1 MIRQR
6 HKNHYGGRDMPRKGE
21 NIYKRK
27 DGRWEG
33 RYIRCYDAAGKAKY
47 GYIYGRTYTGVKDT
61 LVQKKADAIH
71 HPTASN
77 QRAVAYGDILD
88 GWLRASKLKTK
99 ESTYVRYAQLIM
111 THIKPYLGSY
121 QLSRISTQ
129 QIEGFVTYLLSDG
142 RLDGTGGLSPKT
154 VTDIL
159 TIIKSTMEYA
169 RYQNM
174 PVACNIHQL
183 TVKKKGKEM
192 RVLTP
197 SEQESLVAVVTSNMD
212 RYKFG
217 VLLSLYTGIRLG
229 ELCALQWGD
238 FDASLSTLMVRKTM
252 QRVKNMDAASGSK
265 TRIII
270 TEPKSQCSIREIPLP
285 PFLAEIAQSFQA
297 DPDAFVL
304 SGTAQRYV
312 EPRTMQNRF
321 QSYVKQS
328 GIAATNYHALR
339 HSFATRCVELSFD
352 IKTLSIILGHSS
364 VNITLNRYV
373 HSSMELKKA
382 NMSKLALRV

>member
-1 MIRQR
+1 MS
-6 HKNHYGGRDMPRKGE
+6 KKGE

-33 RYIRCYDAAGKAKY
+33 RYIRCYDTDGKAKY
-47 GYIYGRTYTGVKDT
+47 GYVYGKTYNDVKDG
-61 LVQKKADAIH
+61 LIQKKADVIRQ
-71 HPTASN
+71 TYSGSL
-77 QRAVAYGDILD
+77 RAVVYNDILD

-99 ESTYVRYAQLIM
+99 ESTYARYSQLVR
-111 THIKPYLGSY
+111 THIKPHLGRY
-121 QLSRISTQ
+121 QLSKISTQ
-129 QIEGFVTYLLSDG
+129 QIEVFLEHLLSEG

-159 TIIKSTMEYA
+159 AIIKNTMEYA
-169 RYQNM
+169 RCQNM
-174 PVACNIHQL
+174 AVICNL
-183 TVKKKGKEM
+183 AKLSVKGKEKEM

-197 SEQESLVAVVTSNMD
+197 EEQDALAAVLVHNMD

-217 VLLSLYTGIRLG
+217 VLLSLYTGIRIG

-238 FDASLSTLMVRKTM
+238 FETNLSTLTVRKTM
-252 QRVKNMDAASGSK
+252 QRVKITDDISSRK
-265 TRIII
+265 TKIII
-270 TEPKSQCSIREIPLP
+270 TEPKSQCSVREIPLP
-285 PFLAEIAQSFQA
+285 PFMVEIAKSFQSN
-297 DPDAFVL
+297 PDAFVL
-304 SGTAQRYV
+304 SGTVSQYV

-321 QSYVKQS
+321 QTYVKQS
-328 GIAATNYHALR
+328 GITAANYHALR

-352 IKTLSIILGHSS
+352 IKTLSTILGHAS

-382 NMSKLALRV
+382 NMNKFSLRV

>member
-1 MIRQR
+1 MQQVCISSLCSLTEC
-6 HKNHYGGRDMPRKGE
+6 HY
-21 NIYKRK
+21 
-27 DGRWEG
+27 
-33 RYIRCYDAAGKAKY
+33 
-47 GYIYGRTYTGVKDT
+47 
-61 LVQKKADAIH
+61 
-71 HPTASN
+71 
-77 QRAVAYGDILD
+77 
-88 GWLRASKLKTK
+88 
-99 ESTYVRYAQLIM
+99 STHARYAQLVR
-111 THIKPYLGSY
+111 THVKPHLGGY

-129 QIEGFVTYLLSDG
+129 QVESFVEYLLSEG

-174 PVACNIHQL
+174 PVACNINKL
-183 TVKKKGKEM
+183 TVKKKDKEM

-197 SEQESLVAVVTSNMD
+197 EEQEALVAILVHKMD

-217 VLLSLYTGIRLG
+217 VLLSLYTGIRIG

-238 FDASLSTLMVRKTM
+238 FGANMSTLTVRKTM
-252 QRVKNMDAASGSK
+252 QRVKNMDAAAGSK
-265 TRIII
+265 TKIII

-297 DPDAFVL
+297 NPDAFVL
-304 SGTAQRYV
+304 SGSTQQYV
-312 EPRTMQNRF
+312 EPRTMQNHF

-328 GIAATNYHALR
+328 GIAAANYHALR
-339 HSFATRCVELSFD
+339 HSFATRCIELSFD
-352 IKTLSIILGHSS
+352 IKTLSVILGHSS

-373 HSSMELKKA
+373 HSSMDLKKA
-382 NMSKLALRV
+382 NMSKLVLCV

>member
-1 MIRQR
+1 MS
-6 HKNHYGGRDMPRKGE
+6 KKGE

-33 RYIRCYDAAGKAKY
+33 RYIRCYDTDGKAKY
-47 GYIYGRTYTGVKDT
+47 GYVYGKTYSDVKDG
-61 LVQKKADAIH
+61 LVQKKADVIRQ
-71 HPTASN
+71 PYSGN
-77 QRAVAYGDILD
+77 LRAVVYNDILD

-99 ESTYVRYAQLIM
+99 ESTHARYSQLVR
-111 THIKPYLGSY
+111 THIKPHLGRY

-129 QIEGFVTYLLSDG
+129 QIEVFLEHLLSEG

-159 TIIKSTMEYA
+159 AIIKNTMEYA
-169 RYQNM
+169 RCQNM
-174 PVACNIHQL
+174 AVICNL
-183 TVKKKGKEM
+183 AKLSVKGKEKEM

-197 SEQESLVAVVTSNMD
+197 EEQDALAAVLVHNMD

-217 VLLSLYTGIRLG
+217 VLLSLYTGIRIG

-238 FDASLSTLMVRKTM
+238 FETNLSTLTVRKTM
-252 QRVKNMDAASGSK
+252 QRVKNTDNLSNSK
-265 TRIII
+265 TKIII
-270 TEPKSQCSIREIPLP
+270 TEPKSQCSVREIPLP
-285 PFLAEIAQSFQA
+285 PFMVEIAKSFQTN
-297 DPDAFVL
+297 PDAFVL
-304 SGTAQRYV
+304 SGTVSQYV

-321 QSYVKQS
+321 QTYVKQS
-328 GIAATNYHALR
+328 GIASANYHALR

-352 IKTLSIILGHSS
+352 IKTLSTILGHAS

-382 NMSKLALRV
+382 NMSKFSLRV

>member
-1 MIRQR
+1 
-6 HKNHYGGRDMPRKGE
+6 MPKKGE

-47 GYIYGRTYTGVKDT
+47 GYVYGRTYGDVKVG
-61 LVQKKADAIH
+61 LVQKKADAIRC
-71 HPTASN
+71 PTAGN
-77 QRAVAYGDILD
+77 QQAVVYDDILD
-88 GWLRASKLKTK
+88 AWLRASKLKTK
-99 ESTYVRYAQLIM
+99 ESTHARYAQLVR
-111 THIKPYLGSY
+111 THIKPHLGGY

-129 QIEGFVTYLLSDG
+129 QVEGFVEYLLSEG
-142 RLDGTGGLSPKT
+142 RLDGTGGLSSKT

-159 TIIKSTMEYA
+159 TIIKNTMEYA
-169 RYQNM
+169 RHQNM
-174 PVACNIHQL
+174 TVACNLGKL
-183 TVKKKGKEM
+183 TVKGKEKEM

-197 SEQESLVAVVTSNMD
+197 GEQDALVAVLVHKMD

-217 VLLSLYTGIRLG
+217 VLLSLYTGIRIG

-238 FDASLSTLMVRKTM
+238 FDANLSTLTVRKTM
-252 QRVKNMDAASGSK
+252 QRVKNVDAASGSK
-265 TRIII
+265 TKIII

-297 DPDAFVL
+297 NSDTFVL
-304 SGTAQRYV
+304 SGSAQRYV

-321 QSYVKQS
+321 QAYVQQS
-328 GIAATNYHALR
+328 GIAAANYHALR
-339 HSFATRCVELSFD
+339 HSFATRCCELSFD
-352 IKTLSIILGHSS
+352 IKTLSVILGHSS

-373 HSSMELKKA
+373 HSSMDLKKA
-382 NMSKLALRV
+382 NMSKLSLCV

>member
-1 MIRQR
+1 MS
-6 HKNHYGGRDMPRKGE
+6 KKGE

-33 RYIRCYDAAGKAKY
+33 RYIRCYDTDGKAKY
-47 GYIYGRTYTGVKDT
+47 GYIYGRTYSDVKDE
-61 LVQKKADAIH
+61 LVQKKADAIRQ
-71 HPTASN
+71 PNSGSL
-77 QRAVAYGDILD
+77 RAVVYSDILD

-99 ESTYVRYAQLIM
+99 ESTHARYSQLVR
-111 THIKPYLGSY
+111 THIKPHLGRY
-121 QLSRISTQ
+121 QLSRISTSK
-129 QIEGFVTYLLSDG
+129 IEGFLEYLLSKG

-159 TIIKSTMEYA
+159 AIIKNTMEYA
-169 RYQNM
+169 RCQNM
-174 PVACNIHQL
+174 AVICNL
-183 TVKKKGKEM
+183 AKLSVKGKEKEM

-197 SEQESLVAVVTSNMD
+197 EEQDALAAVLVHNMD

-217 VLLSLYTGIRLG
+217 VLLSLYTGIRIG

-238 FDASLSTLMVRKTM
+238 FETNLSTLTVRKTM
-252 QRVKNMDAASGSK
+252 QRVKNTDNLTNSK
-265 TRIII
+265 TKIII
-270 TEPKSQCSIREIPLP
+270 TEPKSQCSVREIPLP
-285 PFLAEIAQSFQA
+285 PFMVEIAKSFQTN
-297 DPDAFVL
+297 PDAFVL
-304 SGTAQRYV
+304 SGTVSQYV

-321 QSYVKQS
+321 QTYVKQS
-328 GIAATNYHALR
+328 GIASANYHALR

-352 IKTLSIILGHSS
+352 IKTLSTILGHAS

-382 NMSKLALRV
+382 NMSKFSLRV

>member
-1 MIRQR
+1 
-6 HKNHYGGRDMPRKGE
+6 MPKKGE

-33 RYIRCYDAAGKAKY
+33 RYIRYHDATGKVKY
-47 GYIYGRTYTGVKDT
+47 GYVYGNTYNDVKDI
-61 LVQKKADAIH
+61 LVQKKADAIR
-71 HPTASN
+71 HPTTASP
-77 QRAVAYGDILD
+77 RTVVYSDILD
-88 GWLRASKLKTK
+88 AWLRASKLKTK
-99 ESTYVRYAQLIM
+99 ESTYAHYAQLVRS
-111 THIKPYLGSY
+111 HVKPHLGGY

-129 QIEGFVTYLLSDG
+129 QVESFVEYLLLEG

-159 TIIKSTMEYA
+159 TIIKNTMEYA

-174 PVACNIHQL
+174 PVACNINKL
-183 TVKKKGKEM
+183 TVKKKEKEM

-197 SEQESLVAVVTSNMD
+197 EEQDALVAILVHKMD

-217 VLLSLYTGIRLG
+217 VLLSLYTGIRIG

-238 FDASLSTLMVRKTM
+238 FGANLATLTVRKTM
-252 QRVKNMDAASGSK
+252 QRVKNMDATSGSK
-265 TRIII
+265 TKIII

-285 PFLAEIAQSFQA
+285 PFLMDIAQSFQSN
-297 DPDAFVL
+297 PDTFVL
-304 SGTAQRYV
+304 SGSARRYV

-321 QSYVKQS
+321 QCYVQQS
-328 GIAATNYHALR
+328 GIAAANYHALR
-339 HSFATRCVELSFD
+339 HSFATRCIELSFD
-352 IKTLSIILGHSS
+352 IKTLSVILGHSS

-373 HSSMELKKA
+373 HSSMDLKKA
-382 NMSKLALRV
+382 NMSKLSLGV